1 LELSGLCDCIT
12 LTIRLVLLKDIG
24 IKAKVRYADISAF
37 KKCDKPHN
45 AVFCKRNDV
54 SGYSANFFYL
64 QMINE
69 IKESGVPAKK

>member
-1 LELSGLCDCIT
+1 MLISV
-12 LTIRLVLLKDIG
+12 RL
-24 IKAKVRYADISAF
+24 

-45 AVFCKRNDV
+45 VVFCKRNDV
-54 SGYSANFFYL
+54 SGAPANFFYL